1 MAKLT
6 KAQSRLHQD
15 ACNLL
20 ARPLSSPLTP
30 TEKEFIL
37 THWDPSA
44 NHINSVAGAYFTPL
58 ELAWDL
64 AHEAQTDGSVVDL
77 CAGIGT
83 LAYCMRNQGWPGQQK
98 AHADTVCIEIN
109 PAYVEVGRRILP
121 EALWICLDVF
131 KWARDRDDRYRLRER
146 QGALTDALIADDL
159 YDIAIANP
167 PFGFPQSPIANLPLK
182 GVPLDLNVL
191 AVARKVARSATFILS
206 SSACPFEYSG
216 RQGYAPRPS
225 RHFDKFSQQTGIQS
239 DSLCCASVDC
249 AIYRDKWRGVMP
261 NIELVS
267 VDFTI
272 NDDPDEQQRVE
283 GEETM
288 DSGDGNRE
296 QEQEHSGEEQEHG
309 ESLPGELEQASAPG
323 EGDDEKQD
331 DPLGGGENAVTPS
344 GGGLLS
350 LADIERMTDISYV
363 TLCRYAQQYADELPS
378 EGTGRKKRYY
388 PEAVAILVRKRAEST
403 KGRKPA
409 GVGGAVTDG
418 QKPAKGSDVLED
430 APDGSIIRPL
440 SPRRHGRPAGKKAA
454 QKKVAGKSTQKKPS
468 KPARGGSR
476 ISRQDS
482 TPSTPV
488 VSSASTL
495 AMDRAVRE
503 LEIAQH
509 VTRLEALK
517 WGIAPVQA
525 EIERLEKL
533 IAQAQ
538 GRGGEA

>member
-30 TEKEFIL
+30 SEKEFIL

-44 NHINSVAGAYFTPL
+44 NHINTVSGAFFTPL
-58 ELAWDL
+58 ELARDL
-64 AHEAQTDGSVVDL
+64 AHEAQTSGSVIDL

-83 LAYCMRNQGWPGQQK
+83 LAYCMRTQGWPGQQRT
-98 AHADTVCIEIN
+98 HGPTVCVEIN
-109 PAYVEVGRRILP
+109 PAYVEVGKRILP
-121 EALWICLDVF
+121 EAHWLCLDVF
-131 KWARDRDDRYRLRER
+131 SLVEPGFSFLRELTGGEHTR
-146 QGALTDALIADDL
+146 AEDTALWELFGKGLPAFDVAVS
-159 YDIAIANP
+159 NP
-167 PFGFPQSPIANLPLK
+167 PFGFPHHQHKRAGGYPVP
-182 GVPLDLNVL
+182 GCPLDLQVL
-191 AVARKVARSATFILS
+191 AVAQRLAHTATFILS
-206 SSACPFEYSG
+206 STACPFEYSG
-216 RQGYAPRPS
+216 RRGYSPSPS

-261 NIELVS
+261 NIELVT

-272 NDDPDEQQRVE
+272 NDPD
-283 GEETM
+283 
-288 DSGDGNRE
+288 E
-296 QEQEHSGEEQEHG
+296 QEQEGEGGVVMQDDSQG
-309 ESLPGELEQASAPG
+309 QAGGEQADAS
-323 EGDDEKQD
+323 
-331 DPLGGGENAVTPS
+331 
-344 GGGLLS
+344 GGLLS
-350 LADIERMTDISYV
+350 LADIEKLIPEISYV
-363 TLCRYAQQYADELPS
+363 TLCRYAQMYASELPS
-378 EGTGRKKRYY
+378 EGEGRKKRYY
-388 PEAVAILVRKRAEST
+388 PEAVEVFRCKRAEST
-403 KGRKPA
+403 KGRKPGSASAQVPAPVPTEA
-409 GVGGAVTDG
+409 GTEG
-418 QKPAKGSDVLED
+418 QAPASP
-430 APDGSIIRPL
+430 APSRRRP
-440 SPRRHGRPAGKKAA
+440 GRPAGTDRKAGKRSPA
-454 QKKVAGKSTQKKPS
+454 QKRVTAKRAQGHGSQHTKATQLSPDAS
-468 KPARGGSR
+468 ALS
-476 ISRQDS
+476 SF
-482 TPSTPV
+482 

-538 GRGGEA
+538 GRGEGAQ